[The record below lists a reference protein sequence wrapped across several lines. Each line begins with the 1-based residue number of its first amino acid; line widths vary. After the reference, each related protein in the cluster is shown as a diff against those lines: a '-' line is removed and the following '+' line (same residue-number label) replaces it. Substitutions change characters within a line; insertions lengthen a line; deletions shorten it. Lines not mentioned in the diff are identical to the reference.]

1 MSVPASLSEPVFPPL
16 RINPELVR
24 GILVGFIRNEVRKV
38 GFERV
43 VLGLSGGVDSSLVAP
58 LATEA
63 LGPKNVVAFIMPY
76 KTSDPKSKSDALQVV
91 QQLGIHHLEIDISPQ
106 IDAYFARFPDAD
118 QKRRG
123 NKMARERM
131 SILYDQSWAWRAL
144 VIGTSNKTE
153 LLLGY
158 GTIYG
163 DMASAINPI
172 GDLYKTQVWQL
183 ADALGVPTSIVQ
195 KAPSADLWAGQSDET
210 ELGFQYRMIDQ
221 LLYYLVERRYSVEEL
236 KRQGFD
242 EAFITDIVRRV
253 RENQYKRRLPV
264 IAKLSSRTIDRDFRY
279 PRDWGR
285 ANGTRLTLGTLY
297 LVATPI
303 GNLDDITLRALHV
316 LESAPLIAAED
327 TRHTLKLLTHFGL
340 RRQMISLHA
349 KNEALPLQ
357 TILARLEQHDIALV
371 SDAGTPALSDP
382 GVRLVSAAVAA
393 GYPVVPIPGPSAG
406 LAAPAR

>member
-1 MSVPASLSEPVFPPL
+1 MSAPASLSEPVFPPL
-16 RINPELVR
+16 QINPELVR

-43 VLGLSGGVDSSLVAP
+43 VLGLSGGVDSSLVAT
-58 LATEA
+58 LASQA
-63 LGPKNVVAFIMPY
+63 LGPKNVLGVIMPY
-76 KTSDPKSKSDALQVV
+76 RTSDPKSRSDALEVV
-91 QQLGIHHLEIDISPQ
+91 KQLGIEHLEIDISPQ
-106 IDAYFARFPDAD
+106 IDAYFERFPDAD

-131 SILYDQSWAWRAL
+131 TILYDQSLAWRAL

-183 ADALGVPTSIVQ
+183 ADAVGVPTAIVQ

-210 ELGFQYRMIDQ
+210 ELGFQYRMVDQ
-221 LLYYLVERRYSVEEL
+221 LLYYLVDRRYSVEEL

-285 ANGTRLTLGTLY
+285 
-297 LVATPI
+297 
-303 GNLDDITLRALHV
+303 
-316 LESAPLIAAED
+316 
-327 TRHTLKLLTHFGL
+327 
-340 RRQMISLHA
+340 
-349 KNEALPLQ
+349 
-357 TILARLEQHDIALV
+357 
-371 SDAGTPALSDP
+371 
-382 GVRLVSAAVAA
+382 
-393 GYPVVPIPGPSAG
+393 
-406 LAAPAR
+406 

>member
-1 MSVPASLSEPVFPPL
+1 MSAPASLTEPVFRPL
-16 RINPELVR
+16 LINPELVR

-43 VLGLSGGVDSSLVAP
+43 VLGLSGGVDSSLVAT
-58 LATEA
+58 LAAEA
-63 LGPKNVVAFIMPY
+63 LGAANVLGLIMPY
-76 KTSDPKSKSDALQVV
+76 KTSDPKSKSDALQVAR
-91 QQLGIHHLEIDISPQ
+91 QLGIQHREIDINPQ
-106 IDAYFARFPDAD
+106 IEAYFERFPEAD

-131 SILYDQSWAWRAL
+131 TILYDQSWAWRAL

-163 DMASAINPI
+163 DMASAINPL

-183 ADALGVPTSIVQ
+183 ADAVGVPTAIVQ

-236 KRQGFD
+236 RRLGFD
-242 EAFITDIVRRV
+242 EPFIEDIVRRI
-253 RENQYKRRLPV
+253 RDNQYKRRLPV

-279 PRDWGR
+279 PRDWG
-285 ANGTRLTLGTLY
+285 
-297 LVATPI
+297 
-303 GNLDDITLRALHV
+303 H
-316 LESAPLIAAED
+316 
-327 TRHTLKLLTHFGL
+327 
-340 RRQMISLHA
+340 
-349 KNEALPLQ
+349 
-357 TILARLEQHDIALV
+357 
-371 SDAGTPALSDP
+371 
-382 GVRLVSAAVAA
+382 
-393 GYPVVPIPGPSAG
+393 
-406 LAAPAR
+406 

>member
-1 MSVPASLSEPVFPPL
+1 MSAPASLTEPVFRPL
-16 RINPELVR
+16 LINPELVR

-43 VLGLSGGVDSSLVAP
+43 VLGLSGGVDSSLVAT
-58 LATEA
+58 LAAEA
-63 LGPKNVVAFIMPY
+63 LGAANVLGLIMPY
-76 KTSDPKSKSDALQVV
+76 KTSDPKSKSDALQVAR
-91 QQLGIHHLEIDISPQ
+91 QLSIQHREIDINPQ
-106 IDAYFARFPDAD
+106 IEAYFERFPEAD

-131 SILYDQSWAWRAL
+131 TILYDQSWAWRAL

-163 DMASAINPI
+163 DMASAINPL

-183 ADALGVPTSIVQ
+183 ADAIGVPTAIVQ

-221 LLYYLVERRYSVEEL
+221 LLYYLVEQRYSVEEL
-236 KRQGFD
+236 KRLGFD
-242 EAFITDIVRRV
+242 ERFIEDIVRRI

-279 PRDWGR
+279 PRDWG
-285 ANGTRLTLGTLY
+285 
-297 LVATPI
+297 
-303 GNLDDITLRALHV
+303 H
-316 LESAPLIAAED
+316 
-327 TRHTLKLLTHFGL
+327 
-340 RRQMISLHA
+340 
-349 KNEALPLQ
+349 
-357 TILARLEQHDIALV
+357 
-371 SDAGTPALSDP
+371 
-382 GVRLVSAAVAA
+382 
-393 GYPVVPIPGPSAG
+393 
-406 LAAPAR
+406 

>member
-16 RINPELVR
+16 AINPELVR
-24 GILVGFIRNEVRKV
+24 RILVGFIRNEVRKV

-43 VLGLSGGVDSSLVAP
+43 VLGLSGGVDSSLVAA
-58 LATEA
+58 LAAEA

-76 KTSDPKSKSDALQVV
+76 KTSDPKSKTDALQVV
-91 QQLGIHHLEIDISPQ
+91 RQLGIHQLEIDISAQ
-106 IDAYFARFPDAD
+106 IDAYFVRFPDAD
-118 QKRRG
+118 QKQRG

-172 GDLYKTQVWQL
+172 GDLYKTQIWQL
-183 ADALGVPTSIVQ
+183 ADALGVPTAIVQ
-195 KAPSADLWAGQSDET
+195 KAPTADLWAGQSDET

-221 LLYYLVERRYSVEEL
+221 LLYYLVDRRYSVEEL
-236 KRQGFD
+236 QQRGFD
-242 EAFITDIVRRV
+242 QAFVADIVRRV

-279 PRDWGR
+279 PRDWG
-285 ANGTRLTLGTLY
+285 
-297 LVATPI
+297 
-303 GNLDDITLRALHV
+303 H
-316 LESAPLIAAED
+316 
-327 TRHTLKLLTHFGL
+327 
-340 RRQMISLHA
+340 
-349 KNEALPLQ
+349 
-357 TILARLEQHDIALV
+357 
-371 SDAGTPALSDP
+371 
-382 GVRLVSAAVAA
+382 
-393 GYPVVPIPGPSAG
+393 
-406 LAAPAR
+406 